1 MIEHIRRRAR
11 AAKKGGSWSSLGASY
26 PVGYGKPPKQHQF
39 KPGQSGNSKGRPK
52 GAKNTSTL
60 LREILDGKIE
70 VRTGA
75 TVRKVSLREAILFR
89 FAQSALKGDTKSAHF
104 LLQRYDA
111 ETTQAEV
118 QQTVDIRYETTEE
131 AKEALAKEG
140 LIIDDACG
148 QARMVDSD

>member
-1 MIEHIRRRAR
+1 MIERIRRRAR
-11 AAKKGGSWSSLGASY
+11 AAKKGGSPSSPGASY
-26 PVGYGKPPKQHQF
+26 QVGYGKPPKQHQF
-39 KPGQSGNSKGRPK
+39 QPGQSGNPKGRPK

-60 LREILDGKIE
+60 LCEILDGKIDL
-70 VRTGA
+70 RTGA
-75 TVRKVSLREAILFR
+75 TVRKVSVREAILLR
-89 FAQSALKGDTKSAHF
+89 IAQSALKGDTKSAHF

-118 QQTVDIRYETTEE
+118 QQTVEYESMEE